1 MGKMKE
7 LFLQIIELYE
17 SGQTVQQIADY
28 TGLPADYIEAVL
40 VVEQDD
46 TP

>member
-1 MGKMKE
+1 MAKMKE
-7 LFLQIIELYE
+7 LFLQIIELHE
-17 SGQTVQQIADY
+17 SGKTVQQIADY

>member
-1 MGKMKE
+1 MAKMKE
-7 LFLQIIELYE
+7 LFLQIIELHE
-17 SGQTVQQIADY
+17 DGKTVAEIADY
-28 TGLPADYIEAVL
+28 TGLPAAYIEAVL